1 MILGLDPSLAST
13 GYCIM
18 NEKQEIVTLG
28 KIVTK
33 VNKKTPTEEDR
44 IFVICDTLDKLVK
57 EHEITS
63 IAIEDQFLHKN
74 PKTTMKLSR
83 LRGALVYMLKVNNCS
98 VEHFPPST
106 VRKII
111 MEDGAADKEE
121 VARFIQD
128 KYKQFNSVLELG
140 EFCDRNCKAKNSD
153 IYDAI
158 AVATAFTAH

>member
-1 MILGLDPSLAST
+1 MILGLDPSLSST

-18 NEKQEIVTLG
+18 SKKQEIVTLG

-44 IFVICDTLDKLVK
+44 IFVICDTLDKLIK
-57 EHEITS
+57 EHEVTS

-83 LRGALVYMLKVNNCS
+83 LRGALGYMLKVNNCS
-98 VEHFPPST
+98 VEHFPPSA

-111 MEDGAADKEE
+111 MGDGTADKEE
-121 VARFIQD
+121 VANFIQD
-128 KYKQFNSVLELG
+128 KYKGNEDIMELG

-158 AVATAFTAH
+158 AIATAFTAH

>member
-1 MILGLDPSLAST
+1 MILGLDPSLSST

-18 NEKQEIVTLG
+18 NEEQEIATLG

-44 IFVICDTLDKLVK
+44 LFVICDTLDKLIK
-57 EHEITS
+57 EHGVTRVALE
-63 IAIEDQFLHKN
+63 AQFLHKN
-74 PKTTMKLSR
+74 PKTTMILSR
-83 LRGALVYMLKVNNCS
+83 LRGALGYMLKVNSCTI
-98 VEHFPPST
+98 EHFPPSS
-106 VRKII
+106 VRKIL
-111 MEDGAADKEE
+111 MDDGSADKEE
-121 VARFIQD
+121 VAQYIQD
-128 KYKQFNSVLELG
+128 KYKDSKYVVELG